1 MDFLSLISVIRD
13 IRGSACA
20 DPLGRKKYPSGM
32 SKTLLP
38 E

>member
-1 MDFLSLISVIRD
+1 MDFLSLVSVISD

-20 DPLGRKKYPSGM
+20 DPPGRKKYPFRM
-32 SKTLLP
+32 SQMLLS